1 MVLTHVDLIDKL
13 LSYNGACACSL
24 SLSLSLFLSFSLSS
38 AIHGASRS
46 RFVSH
51 ALLYILSFL
60 AIAALERKAGED
72 ED

>member
-1 MVLTHVDLIDKL
+1 MRVL
-13 LSYNGACACSL
+13 SL